1 MHSSASSASEK
12 PVVNAAIA
20 IVVRDGRVL
29 VAQRKADDTLGGLWE
44 FPGGQC
50 EDGETLE
57 QCLHRE
63 LREELDIA
71 AMPLRQLDV
80 IEHDYPYALV
90 RLHPFVCRHLEGEA
104 KLIECQDAC
113 WIKPAALRDYEF
125 PPANDH
131 LIEQVIALLDAECK

>member
-1 MHSSASSASEK
+1 MAAMLSRHCSWRCCRANFRALVTLSNLMHSSASSASEK

-44 FPGGQC
+44 FPGGQW

-80 IEHDYPYALV
+80 IEHDYP
-90 RLHPFVCRHLEGEA
+90 
-104 KLIECQDAC
+104 
-113 WIKPAALRDYEF
+113 
-125 PPANDH
+125 
-131 LIEQVIALLDAECK
+131 